1 MTQQTDTTTVRAQY
15 KATSHAPE
23 AANTSPSTGD
33 NASEYW
39 VTRVVRQMK
48 GCSPSKID
56 SVIQAN
62 LPPRKIRWSQRPDT
76 LEIPGLEGRVAYSV
90 DNLPKCYHL
99 GYFQGNDL
107 LHPELEVQP
116 HGIQPESVTYH
127 PTQDSIISSLLIFCF
142 VLMSFVIHAIRRFLS
157 QQSYEFFQT
166 STHKDNHTDPN
177 MAIGPWYAALIYLLL
192 GLIGSVLFFYYA
204 QSNYNLFLCN
214 IPSFCLLGIYI
225 SIFTFFFAVR
235 KALSSFIN
243 WIFFD
248 KTSRQEW
255 KHSYN
260 FLLAYETA
268 TLLACTAIGLYINC
282 SPENLLYSA
291 FAVIAIFKITLL
303 YKTYKT
309 FSFKIY
315 GFMHLLSYLC
325 GLEIIPLM
333 ALGVVLVNVT
343 DSLIIKY

>member
-1 MTQQTDTTTVRAQY
+1 MIQQNDTTIANI
-15 KATSHAPE
+15 HASME
-23 AANTSPSTGD
+23 GNASPSTGE

-62 LPPRKIRWSQRPDT
+62 LPPRKIQWSQRPDT
-76 LEIPGLEGRVAYSV
+76 LEIPGLEGRVAYSI

-99 GYFQGNDL
+99 GYFQDNVL
-107 LHPELEVQP
+107 LHPELEVRP
-116 HGIQPESVTYH
+116 HGIQTEPIPHH
-127 PTQDSIISSLLIFCF
+127 PRQDSIISSMLILCF
-142 VLMSFVIHAIRRFLS
+142 VLISFVIHATRRFLS
-157 QQSYEFFQT
+157 HQSHEFFQ
-166 STHKDNHTDPN
+166 SPEHKDNHTDPN
-177 MAIGPWYAALIYLLL
+177 LVIGTWSTLLVYALLA
-192 GLIGSVLFFYYA
+192 LIGSILFFYYA

-214 IPSFCLLGIYI
+214 IPSHNLRGIYVG
-225 SIFTFFFAVR
+225 IFMLFFVAR
-235 KALSSFIN
+235 NALSSFIN

-255 KHSYN
+255 RLSYN
-260 FLLAYETA
+260 FLLICETT
-268 TLLACTAIGLYINC
+268 TLLACTAIGLYISC
-282 SPENLLYSA
+282 SAETLLYSA
-291 FAVIAIFKITLL
+291 FAIIGLFKITLL

-325 GLEIIPLM
+325 ALEIIPLM
-333 ALGVVLVNVT
+333 ALGVLLMNVT
-343 DSLIIKY
+343 DSLITKF